1 MNYHLRPLI
10 GFLVITGIVGCSS
23 IPWSKDSP
31 KKQVPEAASVPALA
45 EEIRNRDAKL
55 QKALTDGENAIRLSR
70 LDDAEKNLK
79 QALEI
84 DPLNDRARDGM
95 TAINRM
101 RRHATLNTEAQKLL
115 EKGEI
120 RSAEIHAREVLAEN
134 AKDPIALAIM
144 ASIYQKRDESRK
156 VTPTLKYGGGPIS
169 FGFREAP
176 VKNVFE
182 ALSRSTG
189 INFILDKDI
198 SSRQTVTIYIMSG
211 LFPEVLDSLLAS
223 NQLQKKVL
231 NENTVLVFPNT
242 SGKLKEYQELE
253 LRSFYL
259 ANADVKQVAA
269 TLKSMLDI
277 RDVQLDERAN
287 LIMLRENPDII
298 KLAERIISAMD
309 VSEPEVKLDLQVLEV
324 SSNTL
329 SELGVKWPTTLSV
342 VNDAGVN
349 NTTIPLARL
358 IGDNARLASLKSENF
373 VIGSPLP
380 SAQFSASGSDINI
393 LANPTIRVKNKEKA
407 KIHVGD
413 RIPIFTSNTTTT
425 TSTNTSFSVSY
436 VNVGLSLEVAP
447 QVNIDDEVSIVV
459 SLDVS
464 SLGEKTTKENAEAY
478 RIGTRNAT
486 TTLKLKDG
494 ETQVLAGLI
503 SDSETK
509 GTVDV
514 PGLGKIPVLG
524 RLFSSHK
531 DERRKTE
538 VLLVITPHVIRNYPS
553 TQSAVQSDL
562 MLGTPAAMGRPT
574 AADVTGGG
582 GGSAPSI
589 PPSLLPFV
597 NPGAGAQKQPTQQQ
611 APVATPAPA
620 TPAPSAPATPSPAA
634 PASGGTG
641 IPGLPN

>member
-23 IPWSKDSP
+23 IPWSKDTP

-198 SSRQTVTIYIMSG
+198 PSRQTVTIYIMSG

-298 KLAERIISAMD
+298 KLAERIIGAMD
-309 VSEPEVKLDLQVLEV
+309 VADPEVKLDLQVLEV
-324 SSNTL
+324 SSSSL
-329 SELGVKWPTTLSV
+329 SELGVKWPSSLSV
-342 VNDAGVN
+342 VDGTK
-349 NTTIPLARL
+349 TTMPLAQFL
-358 IGDNARLASLKSENF
+358 GDNSRLASLKSENF
-373 VIGSPLP
+373 VVSPLP
-380 SAQFSASGSDINI
+380 SAQFSASGSNINI
-393 LANPTIRVKNKEKA
+393 LANPSIRVKNRETA

-413 RIPIFTSNTTTT
+413 RIPIFTSTTT
-425 TSTNTSFSVSY
+425 TSTTSVTSYNTTY
-436 VNVGLSLEVAP
+436 TNVGISLQVSP
-447 QVNIDDEVSIVV
+447 LVNIDDEVTIQIN
-459 SLDVS
+459 LDVS
-464 SLGEKTTKENAEAY
+464 SLGETSKSPDGKAEAPKF
-478 RIGTRNAT
+478 GTRNAS

-503 SDSETK
+503 NDNESK
-509 GTVDV
+509 GTADV
-514 PGLGKIPVLG
+514 PGLGRIPVLG

-582 GGSAPSI
+582 GSGSAPSI

-597 NPGAGAQKQPTQQQ
+597 NPGAGAQKQPAQQQ

-620 TPAPSAPATPSPAA
+620 TPAPSTPATPSPAA
-634 PASGGTG
+634 PASGGVGVT
-641 IPGLPN
+641 GLPN